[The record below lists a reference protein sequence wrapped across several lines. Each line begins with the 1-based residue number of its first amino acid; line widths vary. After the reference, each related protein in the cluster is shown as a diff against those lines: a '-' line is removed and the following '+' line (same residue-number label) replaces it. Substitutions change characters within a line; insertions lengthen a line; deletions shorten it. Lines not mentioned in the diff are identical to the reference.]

1 MRLYS
6 HSERVA
12 ATVDGAPPGPH
23 GRLFIVEPGVVTKV
37 PDEAGRFL
45 LEHLAYTGVVR
56 VDEIESENGVQFDKE
71 KAVEESLAS
80 LEAQDR
86 VRFQTYIQNMV
97 KDYVERNRPVPPPPD
112 SILRLIERRGY
123 DLKSYGIVPI
133 GWEAPDKDA
142 RVVQLEEENK
152 ALKTSMADLNSKL
165 DVLLQQQAE
174 NLAASGSTGTAK
186 SKRKAAEE

>member
-12 ATVDGAPPGPH
+12 ATVDGAPPGPA

-37 PDEAGRFL
+37 PDEAGRFIL
-45 LEHLAYTGVVR
+45 AHLAYTGVVK
-56 VDEIESENGVQFDKE
+56 VDELESETGVKFDKE
-71 KAVEESLAS
+71 KAITDSLAA
-80 LEAQDR
+80 LEEQDQ

-97 KDYVERNRPVPPPPD
+97 KDYVERNRPVPPPSE
-112 SILRLIERRGY
+112 SILRIIDRRGY
-123 DLKSYGIVPI
+123 DLKKFGIVPI
-133 GWEAPDKDA
+133 GWEAPDKDE

-152 ALKTSMADLNSKL
+152 ALKTAMADLNSKL

-174 NLAASGSTGTAK
+174 NLAASGSAGTGKAT
-186 SKRKAAEE
+186 RKAAEK

>member
-12 ATVDGAPPGPH
+12 ATVDGAPPGPA

-37 PDEAGRFL
+37 PDEAGRFIL
-45 LEHLAYTGVVR
+45 AHLAYTGAVKVN
-56 VDEIESENGVQFDKE
+56 EIESETGVQFDKE
-71 KAVEESLAS
+71 QAIEDSLHALEE
-80 LEAQDR
+80 QDQ

-97 KDYVERNRPVPPPPD
+97 KDYVERNRPVPPPSE

-123 DLKSYGIVPI
+123 DLKKFGIVPI
-133 GWEAPDKDA
+133 GWEAPDKDE
-142 RVVQLEEENK
+142 RVAQLESENATLK
-152 ALKTSMADLNSKL
+152 AAMADLNSKL

-174 NLAASGSTGTAK
+174 NLAASGSTGAVK
-186 SKRKAAEE
+186 GKRKSAEE